1 MESIA
6 EILNHFI
13 SAAGMLG
20 AFFLGAYVYSHGR
33 DALPFGLKKP
43 GKRKRM
49 TPEREIEI
57 EQGIKAKPNF

>member
-6 EILNHFI
+6 LIFI
-13 SAAGMLG
+13 FIIAVAGMLG
-20 AFFLGAYVYSHGR
+20 AFFLGAYVHSHGR

-43 GKRKRM
+43 RKPKRM

-57 EQGIKAKPNF
+57 EQGINARRT